1 MSSQLSR
8 RKFFTGA
15 AVTSVV
21 AAYTQIGSAAA
32 EFIPLNVKQEELFN
46 QLHAHNPDVD
56 EDIKRDV
63 ARKYGDY
70 KLSIVHALAAGG
82 AAGAVYGYLELRADD
97 EPVAR
102 NKNTMLDKV
111 MAGFASG
118 IVTDRYIVPSLANI
132 PVQEILDNMEQYGDR
147 LIDEQK
153 EIMTLSTAYFLYSRE
168 YGQPGIMPA
177 LVTAAFKEPLENYLD
192 KQDVNINTPDG
203 P

>member
-63 ARKYGDY
+63 ASKYGDY
-70 KLSIVHALAAGG
+70 QVSLVHAFSAGG
-82 AAGAVYGYLELRADD
+82 TAGAVYGYLELRADD

-111 MAGFASG
+111 MAGLAGG
-118 IVTDRYIVPSLANI
+118 ILSDRVIVPRLADI
-132 PVQEILDNMEQYGDR
+132 PVQEILNNMEQYGDR
-147 LIDEQK
+147 LTEDQK
-153 EIMTLSTAYFLYSRE
+153 AIMTLSTAHFLYQRE

-177 LVTAAFKEPLENYLD
+177 IITAVMKEPLENYLD